1 MNLKINKT
9 QLVARIADYSGLT
22 KVDAERA
29 LNAFIKSVEDIM
41 KEGDSVSL
49 VGFGEFY
56 GAVQKGKSGKVPGTD
71 KTYSTEDK
79 RVPKFKPG
87 KSLKTLM
94 ISSKM

>member
-1 MNLKINKT
+1 MNLKINRG
-9 QLVARIADYSGLT
+9 QFVARLADNSGFT
-22 KVDAERA
+22 KVDAEKA
-29 LNAFIKSVEDIM
+29 LSAFIKSVEDIM

-56 GAVQKGKSGKVPGTD
+56 GAIQKGKSGKVPGTD

-87 KSLKTLM
+87 KAFKTLM
-94 ISSKM
+94 LSSKK